1 MGLATF
7 RASQMPAPFEIV
19 DVDVDPQSWTPLVAP
34 FGCNNVAIKN
44 TLSCDL
50 FVCTD
55 LSRPDQDVI
64 SSSVQEVIAAPLSGA
79 PFWRDATASPYRFMP
94 GCTVA
99 YLQAASGTG
108 IVKVRFVR

>member
-44 TLSCDL
+44 TLSCEAKIHL
-50 FVCTD
+50 TNQK
-55 LSRPDQDVI
+55 L
-64 SSSVQEVIAAPLSGA
+64 AKLG
-79 PFWRDATASPYRFMP
+79 WRDGRS
-94 GCTVA
+94 
-99 YLQAASGTG
+99 S
-108 IVKVRFVR
+108 